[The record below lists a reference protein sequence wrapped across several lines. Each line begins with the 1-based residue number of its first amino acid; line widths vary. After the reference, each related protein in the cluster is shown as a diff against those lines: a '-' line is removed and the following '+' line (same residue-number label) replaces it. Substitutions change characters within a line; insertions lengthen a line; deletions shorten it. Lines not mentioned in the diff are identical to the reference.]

1 MIGGTPILFI
11 HKKDGTLKMCVDYKT
26 LNKVMVKNWYPWLR
40 IDDLF
45 DQLLKAK
52 VFSRIDFICS
62 RYYQI
67 QIVEKDEKNTT
78 CHTRCGSYEFLI
90 MLFGFTNAPATFCTS
105 MNDNFCKWLNDFV
118 VIYIDDILV
127 YNNSMEE
134 HVEHFRKVL

>member
-1 MIGGTPILFI
+1 MIWGTPILFI

-26 LNKVMVKNWYPWLR
+26 LNKVMVKNRYPWLQ

-52 VFSRIDFICS
+52 VFSRIDLICS

-67 QIVEKDEKNTT
+67 QIVEKDEEKTT
-78 CHTRCGSYEFLI
+78 CHTRYGSYEFLI
-90 MLFGFTNAPATFCTS
+90 MPFGFTNAPATFCTF
-105 MNDNFCKWLNDFV
+105 MNDIFCKWFNDFV

-134 HVEHFRKVL
+134 HVEHFWKVF